1 MDQAAHDRLRSCW
14 QKEGQVT
21 EGEAGRGTC
30 EQKYHISSEGER
42 RDGGPAGADWSWP
55 SFAPWQYAGDVKWS
69 VMGRILGELC
79 VTWALGAET

>member
-1 MDQAAHDRLRSCW
+1 M
-14 QKEGQVT
+14 T

-55 SFAPWQYAGDVKWS
+55 SFAPWQYAGDVK
-69 VMGRILGELC
+69 
-79 VTWALGAET
+79 